1 MGSAAPTNLREAHA
15 HIFQL
20 GRSLSMLDLGG
31 CRSAQEMLDR
41 ISTFAQG
48 LPEQAWVLAHSATP
62 EHWEQAIWPT
72 RTQLDHA
79 GGGRPVAAWCFD
91 YHALVASSSA
101 LSHAK
106 IDRSTKIESGIVEL
120 GADGEPSGLLLEHAA
135 LRMWNAVPEPDASQ
149 RRLLVREACLHLH
162 RLGFVEVHDLKAQP
176 WLGTLLSE
184 LLDTGEIDMRFEL
197 YPLVKDLS
205 PSLEAQTQGFDKRVR
220 VAGGKV
226 FVDGTLNSRTAW
238 MLHPFADGHPDRPC
252 GTPMITPKE
261 IEKSLMTCKA
271 AGLPIAAHAIGDAA
285 VRAVLDAIE
294 STGCDHTKCRIEHAE
309 LIDESDVPRFVEL
322 GVIASLQPCH
332 LLPDME
338 ALRRA
343 VPDRLDRVLPIRE
356 LIKSGLAPGID
367 LLFGSDVPIVRANAE
382 DSIQAAVHR
391 RRADM
396 DATLAINASQAID
409 EDTAWACFIPESES

>member
-1 MGSAAPTNLREAHA
+1 MGSGRPANLREAHA

-31 CRSAQEMLDR
+31 CVSAAEMLER
-41 ISTFAQG
+41 IAAFAAG
-48 LPEQAWVLAHSATP
+48 LPGGAWVLAHSATP

-72 RTQLDHA
+72 RKELDAA

-101 LSHAK
+101 LTQAK
-106 IDRSTKIESGIVEL
+106 IDKRTKIESGIVEL
-120 GADGEPSGLLLEHAA
+120 GSDGEPSGLLLEHAA
-135 LRMWNAVPEPDASQ
+135 LRLWNAVPEPDAPQ
-149 RRLLVREACLHLH
+149 RRDLVREACLHLH
-162 RLGFVEVHDLKAQP
+162 ALGFAEVHDLKAQP
-176 WLGTLLSE
+176 WLGTVLSDLLKA
-184 LLDTGEIDMRFEL
+184 DEISMRFEL
-197 YPLVKDLS
+197 YPLVKDLGS
-205 PSLEAQTQGFDKRVR
+205 SLEAKKKGFDKRVR
-220 VAGGKV
+220 IAGGKI

-238 MLHPFADGHPDRPC
+238 MLHPFADGHPDRPN
-252 GTPMITPKE
+252 GTPMMTPKE

-294 STGCDHTKCRIEHAE
+294 HTGCDHTKCRIEHAE
-309 LIDESDVPRFVEL
+309 LIDSADVRRFVKL

-367 LLFGSDVPIVRANAE
+367 LLFGSDVPIVRADPR
-382 DSIQAAVHR
+382 DSITAAVTR
-391 RRADM
+391 RRDGM
-396 DATLAINASQAID
+396 EASQAINANQAID
-409 EDTAWACFIPESES
+409 EETAWACFTPGSES